1 MPPLQSVRMEPFFF
15 SSAERTGPG
24 VWEHKG
30 RHPPQLSRQTVD
42 MLLSDFIPEN
52 LELYA
57 EQITQSFSFIWKG

>member
-1 MPPLQSVRMEPFFF
+1 MEPFFP
-15 SSAERTGPG
+15 SAECTGPAG

-30 RHPPQLSRQTVD
+30 CHPPQLSRQTVD

-57 EQITQSFSFIWKG
+57 EQIT

>member
-15 SSAERTGPG
+15 AAERTGPAG

-30 RHPPQLSRQTVD
+30 RHPPRLSRQTVD
-42 MLLSDFIPEN
+42 ILLSDFIPEN

-57 EQITQSFSFIWKG
+57 EQIT

>member
-1 MPPLQSVRMEPFFF
+1 MEPFFF
-15 SSAERTGPG
+15 AAERTGPAG

-57 EQITQSFSFIWKG
+57 EQIT

>member
-1 MPPLQSVRMEPFFF
+1 MPPLQSVRMEPFF
-15 SSAERTGPG
+15 SAAKRTGPAG

-30 RHPPQLSRQTVD
+30 RHPPQLSRQIVD

-57 EQITQSFSFIWKG
+57 EQIT

>member
-1 MPPLQSVRMEPFFF
+1 MEPFF

-57 EQITQSFSFIWKG
+57 EQIT

>member
-1 MPPLQSVRMEPFFF
+1 MPLLQSVRMEPFFP
-15 SSAERTGPG
+15 SAECTGPAG

-57 EQITQSFSFIWKG
+57 EQIT